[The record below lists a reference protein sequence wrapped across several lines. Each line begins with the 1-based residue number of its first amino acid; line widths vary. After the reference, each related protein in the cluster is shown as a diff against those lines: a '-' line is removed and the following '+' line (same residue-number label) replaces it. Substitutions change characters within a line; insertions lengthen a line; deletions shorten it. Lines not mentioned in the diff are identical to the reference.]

1 MYNVKVDLN
10 ELDSDNQ
17 LHLTLCDFLL
27 KEAITNTSF
36 SLRDAIFVYLI
47 QDNNNNW
54 TISLLDFE
62 LPSNPSCYKTRVVVK
77 VDNLLEVINDDAKK
91 QQLIKCLIS
100 SKAA

>member
-1 MYNVKVDLN
+1 MYNIIVN
-10 ELDSDNQ
+10 IQELDSNNQ

-36 SLRDAIFVYLI
+36 SLTDDVFVYLI

-54 TISLLDFE
+54 IISLLDFE
-62 LPSNPSCYKTRVVVK
+62 LPSKLCYYKTRVVVK

-91 QQLIKCLIS
+91 QQLLKSLIP
-100 SKAA
+100 SKG